1 MWKSVLQNLLYFIH
15 ELYPAAYSQ
24 SNWTC
29 DGVDKALSWGAYC
42 EKIARQSHQNGSLQI
57 AFSHLARKSNMALLF
72 CQLQDARYH
81 LLKSL
86 IHNQALET
94 NVQEHISHVAKMT
107 LGSTA
112 AARIYEQVNQQ
123 QESYKQISAYINDT
137 MNENFH
143 KDLKSKL
150 VLEVM
155 DTLSSEQVNETL
167 SALVKIPDGL
177 NILLDDMRCGNVM
190 LDVKKVSIGK
200 MIVEFLNSALRSPRA
215 PIHKC
220 IVQTLCNLQPER
232 LCDLLL
238 CSRNLL
244 VAFLAVLR
252 REGQKL
258 VFVEHPAGHSWS
270 PQDLSSS
277 FLTYKDLVTVCS
289 NIHLSKSLVASTDK
303 IISEWCIQE
312 DGAIWNDVL
321 SDVKIAVHRRDAFP

>member
-1 MWKSVLQNLLYFIH
+1 MWKSVLQNVLYFMH

-24 SNWTC
+24 SNWSC
-29 DGVDKALSWGAYC
+29 DGVDKALSWGTYC

-57 AFSHLARKSNMALLF
+57 AFNHLAKKSNEAF
-72 CQLQDARYH
+72 SFSQLQDARYH

-86 IHNQALET
+86 IHNQALER
-94 NVQEHISHVAKMT
+94 NVQEHISQVARMT
-107 LGSTA
+107 LGSATV
-112 AARIYEQVNQQ
+112 ARIYEQVNQQ
-123 QESYKQISAYINDT
+123 QESYKHISAYINDT
-137 MNENFH
+137 VNENFH

-150 VLEVM
+150 VIEVM

-177 NILLDDMRCGNVM
+177 NILLDDIRCGDVV
-190 LDVKKVSIGK
+190 LDVKKVSTGK
-200 MIVEFLNSALRSPRA
+200 MIVEWLDSALRSPRA

-238 CSRNLL
+238 SSRNLL
-244 VAFLAVLR
+244 IAFLAVLH
-252 REGQKL
+252 REGQRL
-258 VFVEHPAGHSWS
+258 VFVEQPAAYSWS
-270 PQDLSSS
+270 PQDLTS

-289 NIHLSKSLVASTDK
+289 NIYFNKYLAASTDK
-303 IISEWCIQE
+303 IISEWCAQE

-321 SDVKIAVHRRDAFP
+321 SEVKITVNRRDAFP

>member
-1 MWKSVLQNLLYFIH
+1 MVRNESIPISQGIGSAVKEETKSSYHLWKKGCL
-15 ELYPAAYSQ
+15 
-24 SNWTC
+24 
-29 DGVDKALSWGAYC
+29 
-42 EKIARQSHQNGSLQI
+42 
-57 AFSHLARKSNMALLF
+57 
-72 CQLQDARYH
+72 LQDARYH